1 MKYCR
6 PVFRLLHKQAPELAK
21 KTFLEHE
28 SFYVGGALW
37 ERTRT
42 LTV

>member
-21 KTFLEHE
+21 KTFLDHE
-28 SFYVGGALW
+28 TFYVSAFLK
-37 ERTRT
+37 RRDR
-42 LTV
+42 